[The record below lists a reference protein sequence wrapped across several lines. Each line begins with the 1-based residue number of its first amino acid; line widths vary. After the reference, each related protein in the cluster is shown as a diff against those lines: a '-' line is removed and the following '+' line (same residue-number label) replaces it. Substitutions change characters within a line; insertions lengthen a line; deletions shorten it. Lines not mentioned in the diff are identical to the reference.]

1 MNDDIISVLVHL
13 SVIVTL
19 LIQGCQNISKCK
31 NDGKADSNFTKTL
44 SLYYSLKLQSVLVHI
59 YSGVSKYAGI
69 CVAVKYVRC
78 KSCAKYGQ
86 KIWAT
91 VLTDR

>member
-31 NDGKADSNFTKTL
+31 NDGKADSNFTKALAL
-44 SLYYSLKLQSVLVHI
+44 SASVCFGAHI
-59 YSGVSKYAGI
+59 FWG
-69 CVAVKYVRC
+69 
-78 KSCAKYGQ
+78 
-86 KIWAT
+86 
-91 VLTDR
+91 